1 MKPEQAKPK
10 ERVFSRVPFKAH
22 VVLNMHPGE
31 HVCDLVDISL
41 KGALVQQKSD
51 WPAQLGSLCSLYL
64 QLGDAEHAITMS
76 GVIAHIEGRYLG
88 MRCKKISLESMTNLR
103 QLMALN
109 MGDEA
114 MLERELLALVH
125 PD

>member
-1 MKPEQAKPK
+1 MKPGQDRPK
-10 ERVFSRVPFKAH
+10 ERVFSRVPFNAQ
-22 VVLNMHPGE
+22 VLLNMHPGE
-31 HVCDLVDISL
+31 HVCDIVDISL

-51 WPAQLGSLCSLYL
+51 WPAQLGSMCSLYL
-64 QLGDAEHAITMS
+64 QLGGAEHSITMS

-88 MRCKKISLESMTNLR
+88 ILCKKISLESITNLR

-109 MGDEA
+109 LGDEA
-114 MLERELLALVH
+114 RLERELHMLVH